1 MNVLI
6 VTEPNQNWQTFA
18 TWYSVFENI
27 PDANVA
33 IRCIR
38 NKETPMELYQWAK
51 RLNIP
56 IACIGREFQD
66 NFSNRLSIARNVP
79 VPCLVLTP
87 LTMVLEKFKKPNESF
102 IANEHVIFSNS
113 VDEFDNWLNAI
124 QLEGKGFNDPE
135 NTYCK
140 EAKETKKATNL
151 VSYKK
156 GCGRWIDT
164 LRGCPFSNAAGL
176 ATEDMTVNERR
187 IIEMW
192 KRMVNLYSATA

>member
-1 MNVLI
+1 
-6 VTEPNQNWQTFA
+6 
-18 TWYSVFENI
+18 
-27 PDANVA
+27 
-33 IRCIR
+33 
-38 NKETPMELYQWAK
+38 MELYQWAK

-56 IACIGREFQD
+56 IACIGRQFQD

-87 LTMVLEKFKKPNESF
+87 LTMVLEKFEKPNESF

-113 VDEFDNWLNAI
+113 ADEFDNWLNAI

-140 EAKETKKATNL
+140 EAKEAKKATNL